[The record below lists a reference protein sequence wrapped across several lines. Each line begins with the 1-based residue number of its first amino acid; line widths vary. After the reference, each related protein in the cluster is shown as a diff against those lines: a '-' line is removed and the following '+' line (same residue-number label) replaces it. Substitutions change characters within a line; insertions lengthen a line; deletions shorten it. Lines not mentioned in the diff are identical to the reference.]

1 MNPAWNLTPLLPA
14 IILSVGAMLT
24 LTAGLFDKTGRA
36 SGAGWIAAL
45 SSAVALLY
53 TTFFWQNGITSCA
66 GMAFS
71 DEIGRFF
78 CSIAALVA
86 LMTTLTSMGVMA
98 GWRTL
103 AAEYHALVLI
113 GAAGMTLMVAS
124 EHLVVIFFG
133 LETLSLC
140 LYALVGYRRFNP
152 GGIEASMKYFILGSV
167 ASAVLLY
174 GLALLYGASGGLSF
188 AHLAQFANGDRQSSE
203 LLFTAGVAL
212 VIVGFAF
219 KVAVVPFHMW
229 VPDVYQ
235 GSPTPIA
242 GFMATGVKAA
252 GFAVLLRIFP
262 QTLPTLSA
270 GWTEVFSVLAVLTMI
285 VGNVLAVTQRD
296 VKRLLAYSSIA
307 HAGYLMVALVA
318 AGGSSGEPTLGQ
330 GSILFYSAAYAVT
343 NLGAFAALCVL
354 GPGREDSTLLSDY
367 AGLARHRPMAAAAMA
382 IFLFSLM
389 GLPPTAGFAGK
400 FYIFY
405 AAVATGHTTL
415 AIIGVLSSLLS
426 VYYYLRVL
434 VAMYMEQPN
443 GVPPWTEP
451 LPPTLS
457 AVLAACAIGVL
468 GLGILPGRWMELAR
482 FAVGG

>member
-1 MNPAWNLTPLLPA
+1 MNAAWNLAPIMPA
-14 IILSVGAMLT
+14 IFLSVGAILS
-24 LTAGLFDKTGRA
+24 LTASLYDRTGRGT
-36 SGAGWIAAL
+36 SAGWIAVL
-45 SSAVALLY
+45 SSAVTLVY
-53 TTFFWQNGITSCA
+53 TTFLWQNGVTSFA
-66 GMAFS
+66 GMAFT

-78 CSIAALVA
+78 CSISAFVA
-86 LMTTLTSMGVMA
+86 LMTGLTSLGVMGA
-98 GWRTL
+98 WRTL
-103 AAEYHALVLI
+103 AGEYHALVLL
-113 GAAGMTLMVAS
+113 GAAGMTLMVTS

-140 LYALVGYRRFNP
+140 LYALVGYRRSSP
-152 GGIEASMKYFILGSV
+152 GAIEASMKYFLLGSV
-167 ASAVLLY
+167 ASAILLY
-174 GLALLYGASGGLSF
+174 GLALLYGAAGGLSF
-188 AHLAQFANGDRQSSE
+188 AHLARFMDGDRQSGG
-203 LLFTAGVAL
+203 LFFAGLAML
-212 VIVGFAF
+212 VVGFGF
-219 KVAVVPFHMW
+219 KIAVVPFHMW

-235 GSPTPIA
+235 GSPTPIT

-252 GFAVLLRIFP
+252 GFAVLLRVFP
-262 QTLPTLSA
+262 QTLAALSA
-270 GWTEVFSVLAVLTMI
+270 SWTEVFSVLAILTMV

-318 AGGSSGEPTLGQ
+318 AGGVSGEPTLGQ

-354 GPGREDSTLLSDY
+354 GPGREDNTLLSDY
-367 AGLARHRPMAAAAMA
+367 AGLARRRPAAAAAFA

-415 AIIGVLSSLLS
+415 AVIGVLSSLLS

-434 VAMYMEQPN
+434 VALYMEEPN
-443 GVPPWTEP
+443 GKPVWSEP
-451 LPPTLS
+451 LPPALS
-457 AVLAACAIGVL
+457 AVLAACAIAVL
-468 GLGILPGRWMELAR
+468 GLGVLPGRWMDLAR
-482 FAVGG
+482 LAVGG